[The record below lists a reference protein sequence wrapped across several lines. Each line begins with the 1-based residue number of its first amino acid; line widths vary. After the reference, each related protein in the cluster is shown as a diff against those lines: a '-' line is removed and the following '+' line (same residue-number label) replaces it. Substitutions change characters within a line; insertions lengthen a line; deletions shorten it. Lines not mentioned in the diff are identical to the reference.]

1 MKSIK
6 TTIQQTADILTNS
19 NNVAIFAHT
28 RPDGDTLGA
37 SIALCRILTNMGKNA
52 TVYCDSEIE
61 NSLHKYYGISSVA
74 TTYSGKH
81 DLFVAVDCGD
91 IGRVGEFGDI
101 FYKHNNTMTIDHH
114 GGQYYS
120 KYNCVIEYASTCQ
133 IIYEVAK
140 AMGVQFDSEI
150 ATMLYMGLCTDTG
163 NFMHNNTNKQCFA
176 MAADLVDYGV
186 PVTDISTTFFRDTTL
201 GKTRMQGLAMS
212 RVRMY
217 LDNRVAL
224 VYADKCDYD
233 KLGVDISSTE
243 GMVQSA
249 INIDCAEI
257 GISLSYYSPNCY
269 KVSMRSQKH
278 NVRAI
283 CQQFGGGGHMLAS
296 GCMVSG
302 FFEDVVE
309 KIIRQVGFELC

>member
-6 TTIQQTADILTNS
+6 TTIQQTADILSNS

-37 SIALCRILTNMGKNA
+37 SIALCRILCSLGKKA
-52 TVYCDSEIE
+52 TVYCDTVIE
-61 NSLHKYYGISSVA
+61 PSLHKYYGVSQVSDNYA
-74 TTYSGKH
+74 GQH

-91 IGRVGEFGDI
+91 LGRIGMFGDI
-101 FYKHNNTMTIDHH
+101 YSRHSNSLTIDHH

-120 KYNCVIEYASTCQ
+120 RYNCVIEYASTCQ
-133 IIYEVAK
+133 IVYEIAL
-140 AMGVQFDSEI
+140 AMNIHFDCEI

-163 NFMHNNTNKQCFA
+163 NFMHSNTDKQCFA
-176 MAADLVDYGV
+176 MAADLVGYGV
-186 PVTDISTTFFRDTTL
+186 PTADISTTFFRDTTL
-201 GKTRMQGLAMS
+201 AKTRMQGLAMS

-224 VYADKCDYD
+224 VYADKSDYD
-233 KLGVDISSTE
+233 NLGVDISATE
-243 GMVQSA
+243 SMVQSA
-249 INIDCAEI
+249 ISIDSAEI
-257 GISLSYYSPNCY
+257 GISLSYYSPNTY
-269 KVSMRSQKH
+269 KVSMRSKKH

-283 CQQFGGGGHMLAS
+283 CQQFGGGGHILAS

>member
-1 MKSIK
+1 MKSTK
-6 TTIQQTADILTNS
+6 TTIQQTADILKVS
-19 NNVAIFAHT
+19 NKVAIFAHT

-37 SIALCRILTNMGKNA
+37 SIALCRILQNMGKDA
-52 TVYCDSEIE
+52 EVYCDTTIDC
-61 NSLHKYYGISSVA
+61 NLHKYYGITNVKSSYNA
-74 TTYSGKH
+74 KH

-91 IGRVGEFGDI
+91 LGRLGEFGTI
-101 FYKHNNTMTIDHH
+101 YSRHSNTMTIDHH
-114 GGQYYS
+114 GGEYYS
-120 KYNCVIEYASTCQ
+120 RYNCVIEYASTCQ
-133 IIYEVAK
+133 LIYEIAQ
-140 AMGVQFDSEI
+140 AMAVDFDIEI

-163 NFMHNNTNKQCFA
+163 NFAHSNTNRDCFA
-176 MAADLVDYGV
+176 MASHLLQYDV
-186 PVTDISTTFFRDTTL
+186 PIADISTTFFKDTTL
-201 GKTRMQGLAMS
+201 GCTRMQGLAMS

-257 GISLSYYSPNCY
+257 GIAVSYYSDNCY
-269 KVSMRSQKH
+269 KVSMRSKKH
-278 NVRAI
+278 NVRVI
-283 CQQFGGGGHMLAS
+283 CQQFGGGGHILAS
-296 GCMVSG
+296 GCMIGG

-309 KIIRQVGFELC
+309 KIIRQVGFEIC